1 MRPAVEPPARC
12 LEGNQ
17 RIEPFRVSG
26 DVCVFPPL
34 LEERMPKMRKTL
46 VSLCAATALLFTGTA
61 VRADN
66 IPWGYS
72 ATDTTIFNSNNPIQT
87 SSIAFKGSSSVAT
100 GNSGII
106 IYNLTTASSQDPATP
121 DSFANVPFGL
131 GVTLTD
137 IKATSS
143 ALPTAVTT
151 GWVRFAGLFNA
162 TNVSKSSL
170 LPGTN
175 TWTSPVTA
183 PPLILGSDDT
193 GWRSYSVQV
202 VSFTPPGQ
210 PGGAPGSIEAV
221 VTVTPTD
228 AHGGGGGT
236 QPPTA
241 PEPTSLVLA
250 GLALPALLMARR
262 RLKKAQQA

>member
-1 MRPAVEPPARC
+1 
-12 LEGNQ
+12 
-17 RIEPFRVSG
+17 
-26 DVCVFPPL
+26 VFPSL

-87 SSIAFKGSSSVAT
+87 SSIQFKGSSSVAT

-106 IYNLTTASSQDPATP
+106 IYNLTTSSSQDPATP

-143 ALPTAVTT
+143 ALPTAVAS
-151 GWVRFAGLFNA
+151 GSVSFAGLFNA
-162 TNVSKSSL
+162 NNVSKSSL

-175 TWTSPVTA
+175 SWTSPATA
-183 PPLILGSDDT
+183 APLILGSDDT

-221 VTVTPTD
+221 VTVTD
-228 AHGGGGGT
+228 APGGVG
-236 QPPTA
+236 QSPS

-262 RLKKAQQA
+262 RLKKAQQV

>member
-1 MRPAVEPPARC
+1 
-12 LEGNQ
+12 
-17 RIEPFRVSG
+17 
-26 DVCVFPPL
+26 VFSPL

-46 VSLCAATALLFTGTA
+46 VSLCAATALLLTGTA
-61 VRADN
+61 VHADS

-72 ATDTTIFNSNNPIQT
+72 ASDTTIFNTNNPIQT
-87 SSIAFKGSSSVAT
+87 SSIVFKGASSVAT

-106 IYNLTTASSQDPATP
+106 IYNLTTTSSQDPATP
-121 DSFANVPFGL
+121 DSFASVPFNL

-143 ALPTAVTT
+143 ASPTAVTS
-151 GWVRFAGLFNA
+151 GMVNFAGLFNA
-162 TNVSKSSL
+162 TNVSKASSL
-170 LPGTN
+170 PGATS
-175 TWTSPVTA
+175 WTTPTTA
-183 PPLILGSDDT
+183 TKLTLGSDDT
-193 GWRSYSVQV
+193 GWRDYSVQV

-221 VTVTPTD
+221 VTITPSDGHGT
-228 AHGGGGGT
+228 GGGP
-236 QPPTA
+236 PPTA

-262 RLKKAQQA
+262 RLKKAVPA

>member
-1 MRPAVEPPARC
+1 
-12 LEGNQ
+12 
-17 RIEPFRVSG
+17 
-26 DVCVFPPL
+26 VFPSL
-34 LEERMPKMRKTL
+34 LEERMPKMQKTL

-87 SSIAFKGSSSVAT
+87 SSIQFKGSSSVAT

-106 IYNLTTASSQDPATP
+106 IYNLTTSSSQDPATP
-121 DSFANVPFGL
+121 DSFANVAFGL

-143 ALPTAVTT
+143 ALPTAVAS
-151 GWVRFAGLFNA
+151 GSVSFAGLFNA

-170 LPGTN
+170 LPGSN
-175 TWTSPVTA
+175 SWTSPTTA
-183 PPLILGSDDT
+183 APLILGSDDT

-221 VTVTPTD
+221 VTVSPSD
-228 AHGGGGGT
+228 GT
-236 QPPTA
+236 GTGIPPTA